1 MHGDMENYIL
11 TSVVKKICTYEN
23 QLIERMRK
31 RRQKYFIYSKSVF
44 YDIKIMKWD
53 FADCPV
59 AKTLSSQCRGPGST
73 PGQETRCY
81 MPQLKG
87 LHATRKIQDAAC
99 HN

>member
-1 MHGDMENYIL
+1 
-11 TSVVKKICTYEN
+11 
-23 QLIERMRK
+23 
-31 RRQKYFIYSKSVF
+31 
-44 YDIKIMKWD
+44 MKWD